1 MPEIK
6 LGKLENFLQNKFEQI
21 KDKIISLDNLAIQ
34 QNFVCENFNFWQSV
48 RFVREEIGLKDS
60 RIDWKS
66 EEAVISMLD
75 ISELDAAIN
84 NKNFAISE
92 NLEFQVGVV
101 SAFLGEISDTTI
113 YDLDK
118 IKSFLK
124 GDEVGVDKKSLVFS
138 LRQDLNY
145 PDGRDA
151 ALYFIKNT
159 LSKINKHE
167 DVSWYQAVVFVAL
180 YHTAFRY
187 FDSFDDETQR
197 SLLKASLFLA
207 ILAGVPVRDQLAKFL
222 YDTDNVSDLLIDNQ
236 LLYDAISSNEEK
248 VYLGGHTLDLK
259 TLMLEFIAKN
269 DDILNIDIIKK
280 YVDGLINNVSLEK
293 TKDAVVECINI
304 FSLVH
309 EVKLIDYNSSQDFP
323 ESEIAFRQTEK
334 LLLLFANR
342 VHWPEMLEY
351 FEEKEGNY
359 VSWKSFIRG
368 FVDADLGDEAVV
380 EKITA
385 FGEFLK
391 TNGFLK
397 VDQDLIEFHESDN
410 QFHWNEKI
418 FS

>member
-6 LGKLENFLQNKFEQI
+6 QGKLENFLQNKFEQV
-21 KDKIISLDNLAIQ
+21 KDKVISLDNLAIQ
-34 QNFVCENFNFWQSV
+34 QNFVRENFNFWQTI
-48 RFVREEIGLKDS
+48 RFIREEIDLKDS
-60 RIDWKS
+60 RVDWKA
-66 EEAVISMLD
+66 EEAVISMIDVVELEVSVGD
-75 ISELDAAIN
+75 KQSVISET
-84 NKNFAISE
+84 
-92 NLEFQVGVV
+92 LEFQASVV
-101 SAFLGEISDTTI
+101 AAFLGQVSNTTI
-113 YDLDK
+113 YDLEK

-138 LRQDLNY
+138 LRQDLNH

-151 ALYFIKNT
+151 ALYFIKNI
-159 LSKINKHE
+159 LNKINNHE
-167 DVSWYQAVVFVAL
+167 DFSWYQTVVFIVL

-187 FDSFDDETQR
+187 FDSFDDGTQK
-197 SLLKASLFLA
+197 SLLKFSLFTAVLV
-207 ILAGVPVRDQLAKFL
+207 GVPVRDQLAKFL

-236 LLYDAISSNEEK
+236 LLYDAISNNEEK
-248 VYLGGHTLDLK
+248 IYLEGKALDLK
-259 TLMLEFIAKN
+259 ILVSDFVAKN
-269 DDILNIDIIKK
+269 DDILNVDLIKK
-280 YVDGLINNVSLEK
+280 YVGGLASNGDSEK
-293 TKDAVVECINI
+293 IKDAVVECINI
-304 FSLVH
+304 YSLVH
-309 EVKLIDYNSSQDFP
+309 EVKLVDHNSSQDLP

-351 FEEKEGNY
+351 FTEKEGNY
-359 VSWKSFIRG
+359 VSWKSFLRG

-380 EKITA
+380 EKITF

-397 VDQDLIEFHESDN
+397 ADQDLIEYHESDN